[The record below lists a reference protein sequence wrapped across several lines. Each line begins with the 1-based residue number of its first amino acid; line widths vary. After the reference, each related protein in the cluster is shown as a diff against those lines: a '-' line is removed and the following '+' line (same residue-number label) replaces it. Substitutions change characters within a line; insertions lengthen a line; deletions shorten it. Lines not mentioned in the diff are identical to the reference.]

1 VTLRFTRAR
10 LTIIVIIIAAIII
23 FSTVAYEHQGA
34 SSEIYGKTYIYQ
46 IDRYYIFNN
55 ITINFTEFQ
64 TLKFGMPTKGGL
76 LPINVTEVEQ
86 QYTALI
92 NMTNGKI
99 VNVFYDGNAS
109 QMLTSGQGTLENLYI
124 APGKFPSIGQSVTLL
139 NYTMY
144 ALGYTY
150 ISLPSSNREK
160 VLVLQYTNSSSSNGT
175 SYYYRTVFY
184 YSKSTGVLVRSS
196 FLTKTTGITG
206 NYYNNQTSTL
216 YRVY

>member
-1 VTLRFTRAR
+1 MILKLTRSR
-10 LTIIVIIIAAIII
+10 LTIIVIILAAIII
-23 FSTVAYEHQGA
+23 FSTVAYEHQGE
-34 SSEIYGKTYIYQ
+34 SSEIYGKTYVYQ
-46 IDRYYIFNN
+46 IDRYYVFNN
-55 ITINFTEFQ
+55 IIINFTEFQ
-64 TLKFGMPTKGGL
+64 TLKFGMPRTDGL

-92 NMTNGKI
+92 NMTDGKI
-99 VNVFYDGNAS
+99 VNVFYDGNTS

-124 APGKFPSIGQSVTLL
+124 PPGKFPSIGQSVTLL

-150 ISLPSSNREK
+150 IRLPSGYREK
-160 VLVLQYTNSSSSNGT
+160 VLVLQYTNSSSSDGT

-196 FLTKTTGITG
+196 FLTRTTGVTG

>member
-1 VTLRFTRAR
+1 MTLRFTRAR

-196 FLTKTTGITG
+196 FLTRTTGITG

>member
-1 VTLRFTRAR
+1 MRFTRAR

-46 IDRYYIFNN
+46 IDRYYIFNS

-196 FLTKTTGITG
+196 FLTRTTGITG

>member
-1 VTLRFTRAR
+1 MTLRFTRAR

-46 IDRYYIFNN
+46 IDRYYIFNS

-196 FLTKTTGITG
+196 FLTRTTGITG

>member
-1 VTLRFTRAR
+1 MTLRFTRAR